1 MSKSKENLQV
11 FLPRSS
17 RAAIRDG
24 YRLYMGNFRKI
35 FRASWITALV
45 YAVVTS
51 IVSALYIEQLPLFYI
66 AQMMGQAAPQSLL
79 EKTAFSVLALCGGG
93 LLLILVLVVLGSYAV
108 SACAEHQA
116 TQSISAPHRWYG
128 RLDLK
133 ALWRTAKLTGWML
146 IILLLMSMIVWG
158 VTFVGWHY
166 LGQIARWALL
176 FVVVLT
182 LIALLLPFYYVGLK
196 YVLSED
202 KAHFLSML
210 GKAYATGLRHWGGFF
225 IVGLI
230 VGLITMVLALITEL
244 PANILMT
251 ANIQSQM
258 GALQGDPLGVPGYM
272 TWLNLVVF
280 AIAGFIQA
288 YVQLS
293 MSFPLYYLYGSVEAG
308 EKN

>member
-1 MSKSKENLQV
+1 MSKDKENLQV
-11 FLPRSS
+11 FQPRSS

-51 IVSALYIEQLPLFYI
+51 IVSALYIDQLPLFYI
-66 AQMMGQAAPQSLL
+66 VQLMGPATPQPLI
-79 EKTAFSVLALCGGG
+79 EQTAFTGLILGGGG
-93 LLLILVLVVLGSYAV
+93 LLLLLASVVLGSYAV

-116 TQSISAPHRWYG
+116 TQSISAPRRWYG

-133 ALWRTAKLTGWML
+133 ALWRTVKLAGWTL
-146 IILLLMSMIVWG
+146 VVCVLMSVVVGGAIYL
-158 VTFVGWHY
+158 GWHY
-166 LGQIARWALL
+166 LGEIARLVLLGVVALL
-176 FVVVLT
+176 LVV
-182 LIALLLPFYYVGLK
+182 LLLPFYYVGMK

-202 KAHFLSML
+202 KPHFLAMF
-210 GKAYATGLRHWGGFF
+210 GKAYATGMRHWGGIF

-230 VGLITMVLALITEL
+230 VGLITMVLALITKL

-251 ANIQSQM
+251 ANMQSQM

-293 MSFPLYYLYGSVEAG
+293 MPFPLYYLYGSINNE
-308 EKN
+308 